1 MIKARVG
8 IAAAISILLLAP
20 AVQAQTKSTVG
31 TLTCVG
37 GEGVGLIVG
46 SSKSYSCKFTDTN
59 GRVRESYNA
68 TVTKVGLDVG
78 VTGKTVIVWS
88 VLAASSAL
96 KRRALTGDYG
106 GAAADASIGVG
117 GGAKVLVGG
126 SNNSIVLQPV
136 SVQGQTGINLA
147 VGVAGLNLR

>member
-1 MIKARVG
+1 MHKALIG
-8 IAAAISILLLAP
+8 ISAAIAALLLTMSA
-20 AVQAQTKSTVG
+20 QAQTKSSVG

-59 GRVRESYNA
+59 GQVRETYKA
-68 TVTKVGLDVG
+68 TVTKIGLDVG
-78 VTGKTVIVWS
+78 VTGKTVIIWS

-96 KRRALTGDYG
+96 KRRALTGNYA

-126 SNNSIVLQPV
+126 SNDSIVLQPV

-147 VGVAGLNLR
+147 VGVAGLNLK